1 MNQQQSALLNNL
13 TIIKPNFH
21 AFTAKF
27 HSKLAQSSIEMNYP
41 TALQFNEKSFTL
53 FCVLER
59 IVKHLDKPASVAPF
73 LAHHLMYLK
82 KSGASHSDIAL
93 LSNAFYE
100 TLEEHLGK
108 HFTTESQFAWK
119 KRLGTLKALQAMFFS
134 TLPMWFRYNKE
145 CSKSKVIK
153 FRYSIGGRL
162 NLLNLPLI
170 RLILTPWSKT
180 P

>member
-82 KSGASHSDIAL
+82 KAAL
-93 LSNAFYE
+93 HTVTLPFYL
-100 TLEEHLGK
+100 TLFTKPLKSTLVSILLLRVNSLG
-108 HFTTESQFAWK
+108 K

-134 TLPMWFRYNKE
+134 TLPTWFRYNKE

-153 FRYSIGGRL
+153 FRYSIGGD
-162 NLLNLPLI
+162 LI
-170 RLILTPWSKT
+170 YLISP
-180 P
+180 

>member
-21 AFTAKF
+21 AFTARF
-27 HSKLAQSSIEMNYP
+27 HSKLAESSIEMNYP

-82 KSGASHSDIAL
+82 NSSVSQGDIAI
-93 LSNAFYE
+93 LSDAFYE
-100 TLEEHLGK
+100 TLKEHLGK
-108 HFTTESQFAWK
+108 HFNAESQLAWK
-119 KRLGTLKALQAMFFS
+119 KAL
-134 TLPMWFRYNKE
+134 RYFESFAGNVLFNVSNVVSLQQKMLQKQSNK
-145 CSKSKVIK
+145 
-153 FRYSIGGRL
+153 L
-162 NLLNLPLI
+162 
-170 RLILTPWSKT
+170 
-180 P
+180 

>member
-108 HFTTESQFAWK
+108 HFTIESQLAWK
-119 KRLGTLKALQAMFFS
+119 KAL
-134 TLPMWFRYNKE
+134 RYFESFASNVLFNVTNVVSLQQRMQQKQSNK
-145 CSKSKVIK
+145 I
-153 FRYSIGGRL
+153 
-162 NLLNLPLI
+162 
-170 RLILTPWSKT
+170 
-180 P
+180 

>member
-27 HSKLAQSSIEMNYP
+27 HSKLAQSCIEMNYP

-108 HFTTESQFAWK
+108 HFTTESQLAWK
-119 KRLGTLKALQAMFFS
+119 KAL
-134 TLPMWFRYNKE
+134 RYFESFASNVLFNVTNVVSLQQRMQQKQSNK
-145 CSKSKVIK
+145 I
-153 FRYSIGGRL
+153 
-162 NLLNLPLI
+162 
-170 RLILTPWSKT
+170 
-180 P
+180 

>member
-82 KSGASHSDIAL
+82 KSSASHSDIAL

-119 KRLGTLKALQAMFFS
+119 KAL
-134 TLPMWFRYNKE
+134 RYFESFASNVLFNVTNVVSLQQRMQQKQSNK
-145 CSKSKVIK
+145 I
-153 FRYSIGGRL
+153 
-162 NLLNLPLI
+162 
-170 RLILTPWSKT
+170 
-180 P
+180 

>member
-108 HFTTESQFAWK
+108 HFTTGSQLAWK
-119 KRLGTLKALQAMFFS
+119 KAL
-134 TLPMWFRYNKE
+134 RYFESFASNVLFNVTNVVSLQQRMQQKQSNK
-145 CSKSKVIK
+145 I
-153 FRYSIGGRL
+153 
-162 NLLNLPLI
+162 
-170 RLILTPWSKT
+170 
-180 P
+180 

>member
-108 HFTTESQFAWK
+108 HFATESQFAWK
-119 KRLGTLKALQAMFFS
+119 KAL
-134 TLPMWFRYNKE
+134 RYFESFASNVLFNVTNVVSLQQRMQQKQSNK
-145 CSKSKVIK
+145 I
-153 FRYSIGGRL
+153 
-162 NLLNLPLI
+162 
-170 RLILTPWSKT
+170 
-180 P
+180 

>member
-100 TLEEHLGK
+100 TLKEHLGK
-108 HFTTESQFAWK
+108 HFTTESQLAWK
-119 KRLGTLKALQAMFFS
+119 KAL
-134 TLPMWFRYNKE
+134 RYFESFASNVLFNVTNVVSLQQRMQQKQSNK
-145 CSKSKVIK
+145 I
-153 FRYSIGGRL
+153 
-162 NLLNLPLI
+162 
-170 RLILTPWSKT
+170 
-180 P
+180 

>member
-108 HFTTESQFAWK
+108 HFNTESQLAWK
-119 KRLGTLKALQAMFFS
+119 KAL
-134 TLPMWFRYNKE
+134 RYFESFASNVLFNVTNVVSLQQRMQQKQSNK
-145 CSKSKVIK
+145 I
-153 FRYSIGGRL
+153 
-162 NLLNLPLI
+162 
-170 RLILTPWSKT
+170 
-180 P
+180 

>member
-1 MNQQQSALLNNL
+1 
-13 TIIKPNFH
+13 
-21 AFTAKF
+21 
-27 HSKLAQSSIEMNYP
+27 MNYP

-108 HFTTESQFAWK
+108 HFTTESQLAWK
-119 KRLGTLKALQAMFFS
+119 KAL
-134 TLPMWFRYNKE
+134 RYFESFASNVLFNVTNVVSLQQRMQQKQSNK
-145 CSKSKVIK
+145 I
-153 FRYSIGGRL
+153 
-162 NLLNLPLI
+162 
-170 RLILTPWSKT
+170 
-180 P
+180 